1 MNTDSL
7 NEKVIWKI
15 ISKYFEDNPQWMVS
29 HHVDSYNDFFQS
41 GILQIFKDKNEI
53 SINTVYDKKTGEHK
67 HQCKLFFGGKE
78 GNRIYFGK
86 PVIYDD
92 KNPHYMYPNE
102 ARLRNMTY
110 SMTIHY
116 DIEVEHIDIL
126 DDGEAP
132 YIVDSL
138 VELEKGRFGG
148 SSGIEMEGGEPIEWK
163 YSDKQEMPGKDELYS
178 INEQDGGAPKEKKD
192 GKNVR
197 KKRVKST
204 EVEMTPSQSKEMN
217 ERIKRSMMQSDGLH
231 STNIQKRTYF
241 LEKIYLG
248 KFPIMVQSHFCILN
262 GLPPEMRFHLGEC
275 KNDYGGYFIIDGKEK
290 VVIPQEKFGDNIMY
304 IRKSKNEEFLYSAEI
319 RSVSENVSK
328 PIRTLSIR
336 LVAPQ
341 KKYSFENIVVFI
353 PNVRSPVP
361 LFILFRALGILSDKA
376 IIQMC
381 LLDLDKYEN
390 WIDDFIPSIHDAGGI
405 MTQKTALV
413 YIATLTK
420 YSTVSY
426 VLQVLS
432 DYFLPHVGELN
443 FIQKAYYLG
452 YMVFRLLSVYKG
464 VESPTDRDNYKHK
477 RIELVGSLIN
487 DLFREYYTIQQREIH
502 LAFEK
507 KLYYNR
513 DMYEHNL
520 YELIQNNYR
529 DVVQERHVEIGF
541 RKAFKGDWGSVSHT
555 KRVGVVQDM
564 NRLSYN
570 STISHLRKT
579 NLPLDSGVKLVE
591 PRVLHC
597 SQWGFIDPID
607 TPDGANIGIHKTL
620 SITSLVSRGISR
632 EPMIKWM
639 RENIHLKWIE
649 ECSPISQLLNMT
661 KVFINGFWAGMV
673 ENPTEQME
681 KMMFYRR
688 NALIPIYMSIT
699 FDRKQNIIYLYNDAG
714 RVCRPIF
721 YKDVD
726 KMFSIENKPIVEH
739 IRKDEFT
746 WNDLISG
753 FNKKR
758 VAYDPTQIYSLE
770 ELYETTATE
779 AATKNPLQLERFHK
793 NKAIIDYIDPSE
805 SENSFIAMNFED
817 IQYQSSIFNSTN
829 KDLMKIDGTEKD
841 KHEKDKNKKDRHTHL
856 EIHESLIFG
865 VMCNQIIFPEHNPPT
880 RNAFS
885 CGQTRQAVSMYH
897 TNYTMRMDKTAVVL
911 HYGQIPFVK
920 SRFMEY
926 INNEENPYGINA
938 IVAIMCYTGYNV
950 EDAILINEGSLKR
963 GIFNNTY
970 YTMYET
976 REESTKT
983 ASGKVNKRFMNIEKN
998 PNVIG
1003 TKTGYFYHLLDDH
1016 GLIRE
1021 NTAVNDKTVLIG
1033 MATEETGGIKYRD
1046 TSKTPKKGQLG
1057 MVDKSFMTEGQEG
1070 ERIAKVRLREVRI
1083 PNLGDKFA
1091 GRAGQ
1096 KGTIGLVIPEQDMP
1110 FNREGIRPDLI
1121 MNPHALPSRMTI
1133 GQLVEAIFG
1142 KAGAMYGGFHDCT
1155 AFSNKSTKIGVVGE
1169 HLSKVGFHSS
1179 GNEIFYNGMTGDQ
1192 IETEIFVGPTYYMR
1206 LKHMVKD
1213 KINFRALGPRTA
1225 LTRQPVSGRANDG
1238 GLRIGEM
1245 ERDVLISHGI
1255 SEFLRDSMM
1264 ERGDKFHM
1272 AICNKTGSLAIY
1284 NPSKDLFI
1292 SPQMDGPVSYTVAMT
1307 SNGENE
1313 NSPKES
1319 NNKNGV
1325 NMTIQNITKYGRDF
1339 SVVAVPYSLKLLVQ
1353 ELQTMNIQMRIIT
1366 EDNIDQ
1372 IDHVSFS
1379 NNINLLNNLESSIG
1393 QKDATILQ
1401 RIRVIRDT
1409 IMKLNENKRKHMN
1422 ILDNTQ
1428 NLFDDNIEDDLFN
1441 DFENQTIN
1449 SDVNT
1454 NSSVF
1459 SVPMAPRGNTPTF
1472 ENESLSSNDSYT
1484 PVSIPLQMQGQ
1495 SIQGQPVQGQSI
1507 QGQSIQGQSIQG
1519 QPMQGQLMQRQTMQG
1534 QTIQGQSMQGQSI
1547 QGQTIKGGNKKI
1559 SWKPGDKV
1567 YYTKEKNF
1575 DKTKRVWKIKKI
1587 GRLFYTIETDDTSG
1601 MDFKDHIQ
1609 VVAPMDIQSI
1619 YDMPEMNSSFPIIE
1633 QNTIPFNNMS
1643 HGFQQPP
1650 STIQINPSF
1659 KIINGPDNSTG
1670 TEPTKT
1676 IDMFDSCSPYQNN
1689 SFITPNNNEE
1699 IMMSP
1704 QTNGLNIIQTPQQPI
1719 IATDGDMF
1727 SGSSK
1732 NIVIKKLG

>member
-1 MNTDSL
+1 MNSESL

-29 HHVDSYNDFFQS
+29 HHVDSYNDFFQN

-53 SINTVYDKKTGEHK
+53 SVNTMYDNKTGEYK
-67 HQCKLFFGGKE
+67 HQCKLYFGGKQ

-102 ARLRNMTY
+102 ARLRNMSY

-116 DIEVEHIDIL
+116 DIEVEHMDIL
-126 DDGEAP
+126 DEGEAP

-138 VELEKGRFGG
+138 VELEKGRYGG
-148 SSGIEMEGGEPIEWK
+148 SSGVEMDGGDPFQWEYNGGDIPNKDGLYNEGGNQ
-163 YSDKQEMPGKDELYS
+163 S
-178 INEQDGGAPKEKKD
+178 GGAPSDKKD

-217 ERIKRSMMQSDGLH
+217 ERIKRSMMQPDGLH

-304 IRKSKNEEFLYSAEI
+304 IRKSKNEDFLYSAEI

-390 WIDDFIPSIHDAGGI
+390 WIDDFIPCIHDAGGI

-432 DYFLPHVGELN
+432 DYFLPHIGELN

-464 VESPTDRDNYKHK
+464 IEPPTDRDNYKYK

-487 DLFREYYTIQQREIH
+487 DLFREYYTIQQREFH

-513 DMYEHNL
+513 DMYENNL

-529 DVVQERHVEIGF
+529 DIVQERHVEIGF

-555 KRVGVVQDM
+555 KRVGVVQDL

-570 STISHLRKT
+570 SMICNLRKM

-620 SITSLVSRGISR
+620 SVTSLISTGISR
-632 EPMIKWM
+632 EPMIQWM
-639 RENIHLKWIE
+639 RSTIGLKWIE
-649 ECSPISQLLNMT
+649 ECSPISQLINMN

-681 KMMFYRR
+681 KMLFYRR

-699 FDRKQNIIYLYNDAG
+699 FERKQNTIYIYNDAG

-721 YKDVD
+721 YKDTN
-726 KMFSIENKPIVEH
+726 KMFSIENKSILEH
-739 IRKDEFT
+739 IQKDNFT
-746 WNDLISG
+746 WNDLIGG

-758 VAYDPTQIYSLE
+758 VSYDPNRIYSLE
-770 ELYETTATE
+770 ELYDTTTTE
-779 AATKNPLQLERFHK
+779 ATSKNPLQLERFHK
-793 NKAIIDYIDPSE
+793 HKAIIDYIDPSE

-817 IQYQSSIFNSTN
+817 IQYQSSIFNSTVN
-829 KDLMKIDGTEKD
+829 DLTKIDETQ
-841 KHEKDKNKKDRHTHL
+841 KDKNKKDCHTHL

-885 CGQTRQAVSMYH
+885 CGQSKQAVSMYH

-911 HYGQIPFVK
+911 HYGQIPLVK
-920 SRFMEY
+920 SRFMDY

-970 YTMYET
+970 YTM
-976 REESTKT
+976 
-983 ASGKVNKRFMNIEKN
+983 
-998 PNVIG
+998 
-1003 TKTGYFYHLLDDH
+1003 
-1016 GLIRE
+1016 
-1021 NTAVNDKTVLIG
+1021 
-1033 MATEETGGIKYRD
+1033 
-1046 TSKTPKKGQLG
+1046 
-1057 MVDKSFMTEGQEG
+1057 
-1070 ERIAKVRLREVRI
+1070 
-1083 PNLGDKFA
+1083 
-1091 GRAGQ
+1091 
-1096 KGTIGLVIPEQDMP
+1096 
-1110 FNREGIRPDLI
+1110 
-1121 MNPHALPSRMTI
+1121 
-1133 GQLVEAIFG
+1133 
-1142 KAGAMYGGFHDCT
+1142 
-1155 AFSNKSTKIGVVGE
+1155 
-1169 HLSKVGFHSS
+1169 
-1179 GNEIFYNGMTGDQ
+1179 
-1192 IETEIFVGPTYYMR
+1192 
-1206 LKHMVKD
+1206 
-1213 KINFRALGPRTA
+1213 
-1225 LTRQPVSGRANDG
+1225 
-1238 GLRIGEM
+1238 
-1245 ERDVLISHGI
+1245 
-1255 SEFLRDSMM
+1255 
-1264 ERGDKFHM
+1264 
-1272 AICNKTGSLAIY
+1272 
-1284 NPSKDLFI
+1284 
-1292 SPQMDGPVSYTVAMT
+1292 
-1307 SNGENE
+1307 
-1313 NSPKES
+1313 
-1319 NNKNGV
+1319 
-1325 NMTIQNITKYGRDF
+1325 
-1339 SVVAVPYSLKLLVQ
+1339 
-1353 ELQTMNIQMRIIT
+1353 
-1366 EDNIDQ
+1366 
-1372 IDHVSFS
+1372 
-1379 NNINLLNNLESSIG
+1379 
-1393 QKDATILQ
+1393 
-1401 RIRVIRDT
+1401 
-1409 IMKLNENKRKHMN
+1409 
-1422 ILDNTQ
+1422 
-1428 NLFDDNIEDDLFN
+1428 
-1441 DFENQTIN
+1441 
-1449 SDVNT
+1449 
-1454 NSSVF
+1454 
-1459 SVPMAPRGNTPTF
+1459 
-1472 ENESLSSNDSYT
+1472 
-1484 PVSIPLQMQGQ
+1484 
-1495 SIQGQPVQGQSI
+1495 
-1507 QGQSIQGQSIQG
+1507 
-1519 QPMQGQLMQRQTMQG
+1519 
-1534 QTIQGQSMQGQSI
+1534 
-1547 QGQTIKGGNKKI
+1547 
-1559 SWKPGDKV
+1559 
-1567 YYTKEKNF
+1567 
-1575 DKTKRVWKIKKI
+1575 
-1587 GRLFYTIETDDTSG
+1587 
-1601 MDFKDHIQ
+1601 
-1609 VVAPMDIQSI
+1609 
-1619 YDMPEMNSSFPIIE
+1619 
-1633 QNTIPFNNMS
+1633 
-1643 HGFQQPP
+1643 
-1650 STIQINPSF
+1650 
-1659 KIINGPDNSTG
+1659 
-1670 TEPTKT
+1670 
-1676 IDMFDSCSPYQNN
+1676 
-1689 SFITPNNNEE
+1689 
-1699 IMMSP
+1699 
-1704 QTNGLNIIQTPQQPI
+1704 
-1719 IATDGDMF
+1719 
-1727 SGSSK
+1727 
-1732 NIVIKKLG
+1732 